1 MKKKPEEE
9 EREDPIDEIGDHLE
23 HLEAI
28 LDLLYRAST
37 EDPPFREGTLSTIA
51 DDGLE
56 HLDCVKG
63 LIVELHSREKKPEAT
78 LK

>member
-9 EREDPIDEIGDHLE
+9 DPIDEIDDHLE

-37 EDPPFREGTLSTIA
+37 QDPPFREGTLSTIA

-56 HLDCVKG
+56 HLDRVKD
-63 LIVELHSREKKPEAT
+63 LIVELYSREKKPEAT